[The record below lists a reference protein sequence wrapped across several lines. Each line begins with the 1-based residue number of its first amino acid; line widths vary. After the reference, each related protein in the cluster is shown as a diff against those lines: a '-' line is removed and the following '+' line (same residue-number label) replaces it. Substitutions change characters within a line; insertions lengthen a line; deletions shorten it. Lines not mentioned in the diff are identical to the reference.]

1 MSVAA
6 VNSSN
11 IPVIAKGSSGEDSL
25 DQTDFLRLMTTQL
38 QFQDPLSPTDSKE
51 MVTQMAQLSSVSG
64 ISEMNQSL
72 KDIADMI
79 SMQTSLLEEIR
90 AASAAPANTTGTEA
104 GTTA

>member
-6 VNSSN
+6 INSKN
-11 IPVIAKGSSGEDSL
+11 IPIVAKGSTGEDSL

-38 QFQDPLSPTDSKE
+38 QFQDPLAPADSKE

-79 SMQTSLLEEIR
+79 SKQTSLLEGIR
-90 AASAAPANTTGTEA
+90 AASTAPATSTGTET
-104 GTTA
+104 GTNS